1 MLRWVEMEVE
11 TSRKRPDLVNLVDF
25 IDLGGAWEHRKS
37 YKMVKASSSEGICG
51 GMILKMA
58 FLR

>member
-1 MLRWVEMEVE
+1 MEVE
-11 TSRKRPDLVNLVDF
+11 PSKKRPDLVNLVDF